1 MDMLPTPTRPAFPAG
16 SIEVALGIRN
26 WAIGSYSL
34 VITQANYCF
43 VWYAQMPN
51 TQLAIPSAK
60 SNLYWISYISRV
72 VGV

>member
-1 MDMLPTPTRPAFPAG
+1 MLPTPTRLAFPAC
-16 SIEVALGIRN
+16 SIKVALGIGN
-26 WAIGSYSL
+26 WALGSYSL

-60 SNLYWISYISRV
+60 SNLY
-72 VGV
+72 

>member
-1 MDMLPTPTRPAFPAG
+1 MLPTPTRPAFPAG
-16 SIEVALGIRN
+16 SIKVALGIGN

-51 TQLAIPSAK
+51 AQCPIPNWQFPVPRATFIELAIYPG
-60 SNLYWISYISRV
+60 W
-72 VGV
+72 